1 MPPKQF
7 VQGEWFVATAAL
19 TGFVW
24 LVVYQLGASIAL
36 SAGIAFVIGY
46 AFRVTALY
54 RAWEEPLAK
63 EPTGV
68 YKHDD
73 GRPMLGRKLKDKSKR
88 ELDYLGLA
96 VHKDEGNSG
105 RLDLERTLITQR
117 RVRSENRRCPPRSQE
132 CCSGGRPPCSAGS
145 RRRGKGRTRPSGP

>member
-1 MPPKQF
+1 MPSSVRPP
-7 VQGEWFVATAAL
+7 GAGTWTSAAGCRPSNSFKASGSSPRRVL
-19 TGFVW
+19 TGLIW

-68 YKHDD
+68 YVHDD
-73 GRPMLGRKLKDKSKR
+73 GRPMLGRKLKGKSKR
-88 ELDYLGLA
+88 ELESLGLA
-96 VHKDEGNSG
+96 VHKDEGKQFDTN
-105 RLDLERTLITQR
+105 
-117 RVRSENRRCPPRSQE
+117 
-132 CCSGGRPPCSAGS
+132 
-145 RRRGKGRTRPSGP
+145 PSGA